1 MPTGHHSGTVY
12 IWYPHGGQV
21 GHASMH
27 IGAHTERNDTEWYVS
42 WWPEGNSVFN
52 ESRSC
57 NTLSGDWSGEGGL
70 PHVVYKVYGGDI
82 DVMKTVWDASRN
94 KPAAHYDMF
103 KKNCS
108 TLVARI
114 LNAGGHKRDMGK
126 WARFTLAH
134 QTIWTPAAVA
144 RYCNEL
150 RDAGVAEKTK
160 AAGCPTKGKKWGYAV
175 IGMR

>member
-1 MPTGHHSGTVY
+1 
-12 IWYPHGGQV
+12 
-21 GHASMH
+21 MH

-42 WWPEGNSVFN
+42 WWPEGDSVFN
-52 ESRSC
+52 ESRGC

-94 KPAAHYDMF
+94 KPAAHYDIF

-114 LNAGGHKRDMGK
+114 LNAGEAQEGHEQMG
-126 WARFTLAH
+126 AL
-134 QTIWTPAAVA
+134 
-144 RYCNEL
+144 Y
-150 RDAGVAEKTK
+150 AGPPDNLDPSRR
-160 AAGCPTKGKKWGYAV
+160 CPVLQRTA
-175 IGMR
+175 